1 MEEPSPSPKDRKS
14 HPTWRLYI
22 RGRAQRLPLATLLCA
37 LSVSLLLGGSV
48 HYEIRLLG
56 PRDKALQS
64 SERSSWKVETKS
76 IWRSHLMLDPKR
88 SGKKP
93 WRIHHFSPPL

>member
-1 MEEPSPSPKDRKS
+1 MQDLHTDFYEKAFFVK
-14 HPTWRLYI
+14 PTWRLYI

-37 LSVSLLLGGSV
+37 LLVSLLLGGSV

-76 IWRSHLMLDPKR
+76 IWRSHLIR
-88 SGKKP
+88 SEAIGQEAVA
-93 WRIHHFSPPL
+93 HPPL